1 MGDGEQAVIRFHT
14 LSERGRRDV
23 NEDAILAEKRGRFW
37 VFAVADGLGG
47 HAAGEVASRTAI
59 RILKEELASAEDP
72 PADLLER
79 GIQHAHA
86 AICRMAA
93 GDPGKRGM
101 GTTLTAAIV
110 TAEGIATIVNVGDSR
125 ASVIDG
131 GITSTRDHSH
141 VQQLVDAG
149 VITPEEAWRHPMNPL
164 ITQALGDLG
173 RDPRPDFYEF
183 DINGKFLLLSTD
195 GLHDYV
201 RPARIREIVLGHG
214 NDVERACAHLVN
226 SALECG
232 SGDNISVILMGMLA
246 R

>member
-1 MGDGEQAVIRFHT
+1 
-14 LSERGRRDV
+14 
-23 NEDAILAEKRGRFW
+23 
-37 VFAVADGLGG
+37 
-47 HAAGEVASRTAI
+47 VASRTAI
-59 RILKEELASAEDP
+59 RILREELSSADDP
-72 PADLLER
+72 AADLLGR

-86 AICRMAA
+86 AISRMAA
-93 GDPGKRGM
+93 EDPGKRGM

-110 TAEGIATIVNVGDSR
+110 TPDGTATIVNVGDSR

-149 VITPEEAWRHPMNPL
+149 VITTEEAWRHPMNTL

-183 DINGKFLLLSTD
+183 NIKGKYLLLSTD

-201 RPARIREIVLGHG
+201 RPARIREVVLGHG
-214 NDVERACAHLVN
+214 NDVGRACAHLVN
-226 SALECG
+226 TALECG
-232 SGDNISVILMGMLA
+232 SADNISVILVFFIESQNSQGH
-246 R
+246 